1 MDLRKQ
7 ADLKHPDATMTAESN
22 KEALVQARKQ
32 LNQLIET
39 EIELGIMVHDFQATI
54 EAKGT
59 LISRM

>member
-1 MDLRKQ
+1 
-7 ADLKHPDATMTAESN
+7 MTAESN

-54 EAKGT
+54 EAKDT
-59 LISRM
+59 LVSRM